1 VQTATDIL
9 GAGEY
14 EVTVTPA
21 PPAETVGGYRH
32 EAFLYSG
39 MPEFLSGTLSFIRR
53 AVSAGDPVLVV
64 VSAAKIGLLRQ
75 QLAAEAGHVTFADMA
90 DVGGNPARI
99 IALWQ
104 NFTAGNAG
112 AAQLCGIGEPVSP
125 GRSPAELAECQ
136 LHEALLNV
144 AFDAD
149 TPLWLLCPYD
159 LEALAAA
166 VIDEA
171 QRAHPFV
178 AHGDQRRPSSAFE
191 PIDLAAPFDRPL
203 PPPAAGA
210 ASMAFGSGDL
220 RRLRAFVAGHAER
233 AGLGNE
239 SATGVVLAVS
249 ELASNSIRHGGG
261 HGELRIWTEGHVLI
275 CEVSDGGHI
284 TSPLVGRLRP
294 PAPDSAGGAGLW
306 LANQLCDL
314 VQISSSARGTTV
326 RVHQA
331 AGR

>member
-1 VQTATDIL
+1 
-9 GAGEY
+9 
-14 EVTVTPA
+14 VTVTPA

-39 MPEFLSGTLSFIRR
+39 LPEFLSGTLTFIRR

-75 QLAAEAGHVTFADMA
+75 QLGAEAAHVTFADMA
-90 DVGGNPARI
+90 DVGANPARI

-104 NFTAGNAG
+104 TFVQANTG
-112 AAQLCGIGEPVSP
+112 AAQLCGIGEPIGP
-125 GRSPAELAECQ
+125 ARSPAELAECQ

-144 AFDAD
+144 AFDD

-191 PIDLAAPFDRPL
+191 PIDAGAPFDRPL

-210 ASMAFGSGDL
+210 ASMPFGSGDL

-233 AGLGNE
+233 AGLVKE

-249 ELASNSIRHGGG
+249 ELASNSIMHGGG
-261 HGELRIWTEGHVLI
+261 RGELRVWTEGRSLV
-275 CEVSDGGHI
+275 CEVSDEGHI
-284 TSPLVGRLRP
+284 TSPLVGRVRP
-294 PAPDSAGGAGLW
+294 ALGATGGAGLW

-314 VQISSSARGTTV
+314 VQISSSARGTTI